1 MLRCKVL
8 RPVAIFCLM
17 VIHTTGLAAT
27 IDQYDARVA
36 AEVDFYTDKAVLP
49 SQDYNS
55 NVTLSLQS
63 KFLWGWNQGKDSLSF
78 APYLRIDQHDNGKS
92 FADIREL
99 LWTRSRGDWSLNI
112 GLGKVFWGVTEFN
125 HLVDVINQT
134 DLVANINGEEKL
146 GQSMVNL
153 SVIKPWGALDFFI
166 LPEFRERTFAGE
178 KGRLRTLAVVDADN
192 VRYESPDKDQHVDFA
207 VRWSDTFKYFDLGIY
222 MFDGTN
228 REPVFEIQPVSADTQ
243 NTYLTAHTAIANYQ
257 QMTQLGIDYQ
267 GVFDNWLLKLEALW
281 RKTSQERYGAT
292 QLGIEYTIYN
302 INNRPVDVGLLL
314 EYGWDERGKASSS
327 IVQSDLFVA
336 SRISFNDFDSTELL
350 AGMAYDLDFYSY
362 SAFLEFTQSM
372 SQNSQLSV
380 EARLFKAE
388 NSEDYLYNIAGDDY
402 IKLTF
407 EYFL

>member
-1 MLRCKVL
+1 MLRCKVF
-8 RPVAIFCLM
+8 RIAVIFFLM
-17 VIHTTGLAAT
+17 TVPIQGLAIT
-27 IDQYDARVA
+27 IDQYDVRVG
-36 AEVDFYTDKAVLP
+36 AEVDFYVGKGELP
-49 SQDYNS
+49 SQDYHS
-55 NVTLSLQS
+55 NASFFFQS
-63 KFLWGWNQGKDSLSF
+63 KFLWDWNQGENSLSF
-78 APYLRIDQHDNGKS
+78 APYLRIDQRDHDKS
-92 FADIREL
+92 TADIREL
-99 LWTRSRGDWSLNI
+99 LWTRSQGNWSLNMGI
-112 GLGKVFWGVTEFN
+112 GKVFWGVTEFN

-153 SVIKPWGALDFFI
+153 SVIQPWGALDLFI

-178 KGRLRTLAVVDADN
+178 NGRLRTLAVVNADN
-192 VRYESPDKDQHVDFA
+192 VRYESPDKDKHLDFA
-207 VRWSDTFKYFDLGIY
+207 IRWSNTFKHFDLGIY

-228 REPVFEIQPVSADTQ
+228 REPIFEIQPIASEIQ
-243 NTYLTAHTAIANYQ
+243 NTHLTAHTAIANYQ
-257 QMTQLGIDYQ
+257 QMTQLGIDYH

-281 RKTSQERYGAT
+281 CKTSQERYGAT

-302 INNRPVDVGLLL
+302 ITNRPLDVGLLL

-350 AGMAYDLDFYSY
+350 VGMAYDQDFYSF
-362 SAFLEFTQSM
+362 SAFLDFTQSM
-372 SQNSQLSV
+372 TQNSQLSV

-407 EYFL
+407 EYFF

>member
-1 MLRCKVL
+1 MLRCKVF
-8 RPVAIFCLM
+8 RSAAIFCLM
-17 VIHTTGLAAT
+17 TVPIQGLAIT
-27 IDQYDARVA
+27 IDQYDARVG
-36 AEVDFYTDKAVLP
+36 AEVDFYAGKGELP
-49 SQDYNS
+49 SQDYRS
-55 NVTLSLQS
+55 NVNFFFQS
-63 KFLWGWNQGKDSLSF
+63 KFLWDWNQGENSLSF
-78 APYLRIDQHDNGKS
+78 APYLRIDQRDHDKS
-92 FADIREL
+92 YADIREL
-99 LWTRSRGDWSLNI
+99 LWTRSEGNWSLNMGI
-112 GLGKVFWGVTEFN
+112 GKVFWGVTEFN

-153 SVIKPWGALDFFI
+153 SVIKPWGALDLFI
-166 LPEFRERTFAGE
+166 LPGFRERTFAGE
-178 KGRLRTLAVVDADN
+178 NGRLRTLAVVDADN
-192 VRYESPDKDQHVDFA
+192 VRYESPDKDQHIDFA
-207 VRWSDTFKYFDLGIY
+207 IRWSNTFKHFDLGIF

-228 REPVFEIQPVSADTQ
+228 REPVLEIQPISAEIQ
-243 NTYLTAHTAIANYQ
+243 NTHLTAHTAIANYQ

-336 SRISFNDFDSTELL
+336 SRVSFNDFDSTELL
-350 AGMAYDLDFYSY
+350 VGMAYDQDFYSY

-388 NSEDYLYNIAGDDY
+388 NPEDYLYNIAGDDY

-407 EYFL
+407 EYFF